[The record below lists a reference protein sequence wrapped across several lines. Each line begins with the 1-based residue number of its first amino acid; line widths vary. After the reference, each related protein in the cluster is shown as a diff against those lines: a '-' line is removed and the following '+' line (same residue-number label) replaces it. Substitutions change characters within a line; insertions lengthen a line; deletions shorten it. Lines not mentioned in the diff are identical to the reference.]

1 MSDLVTIASTAVSA
15 YQRAL
20 GTVSNNIA
28 NVGTEGYSKQEV
40 GLIENSPRDYG
51 TSFIGTGVNVTGVR
65 RLYDAFIEDSLRNAT
80 AELETQGPMVEYAN
94 RVVNILGNENVSLLS
109 AFEEFFDATRQLSS
123 DASSLVL
130 RTQFLSKAEGLA
142 ARFGELNGQLE
153 LVNEETQERLKSDIN
168 ELNQLAEQL
177 NTVNLQLRKT
187 RYLDRQPPALL
198 DERDTVLKKM
208 AELAKIRTAEAMN
221 GEVTVSIS
229 STLARGQIVNA
240 EGTRTLSAVFSET
253 EPGKVDMVLDAYS
266 KTPETVNGIAGGS
279 MAGLINFRQRV
290 LSTTMTDLD
299 FLAKATAKELNEIHR
314 EGIDLAG
321 NDGLDLFRIDPVFQ
335 LQSSQ
340 GATNARLGPRLVD
353 LDAYKASPIE
363 LAFDANAGQIND
375 LTLTG
380 NFKTGDQIAVTLNGN
395 SRSFTLFDGQL
406 DAEGRPI
413 LGTSME
419 LESVVASVK
428 SFLQGGNGSSLD
440 GPFGRQVQVASGAGN
455 DLLVSSTVFGAFSFE
470 ISSTST
476 DGRIENQV
484 NQGLWTAK
492 DLDSGEMVSGVK
504 SLQING
510 LQIDFSGNPTDGEV
524 LLLTATNRPAAG
536 MSLVLNDA
544 EQVAAAS
551 RFRVIENQF
560 NPSGANAQIDETGD
574 HFASETTP
582 AIGQLKSASGTETL
596 DNNFFADEAIRLSGT
611 SLSPL
616 AVIPEGYQNVNLYL
630 GELSDQAIDLQVFTR
645 DGRHIAGRPLA
656 DDLVSTEEAA
666 LGRALNDDERASLE
680 NQAGINFLSS
690 SRLAGANFYD
700 GASYSTQYLNAQDP
714 QAYRGM
720 EVFYGVKAAVEEIEQ
735 LNKDHVVGSVD
746 RLAAS
751 ISSGAIPTSS
761 VALGQTLFSHAD
773 LVLNGVE
780 LYGLRVEDVDGEA
793 RMVMSGL
800 DDNLVLRETVIGES
814 LSLVEGTT
822 DAYAL
827 EPSHLMAWLR
837 AQPGWGSG
845 ETQTI
850 RFSAPQADGT
860 LTTVLST
867 AERRISFSDASA
879 AGTLTIDLPPVSTL
893 SASIEVTAG
902 MKAADIARRVEQA
915 FREAGY
921 LEEAE
926 GRRIQST
933 DEGSLI
939 LGFGLTEDDPIV
951 EVNTDTTGLS
961 AQVRET
967 RALMSVETEVEA
979 GWSELRTAQAVADSI
994 TAHPFIAD
1002 FAGRSVEV
1010 QDDGSLVIQ
1019 MALADDDLD
1028 RVQFDLGTTGIET
1041 NVVKAPGSV
1050 GRLGQGEEQQLR
1062 FSGASEDGSFYI
1074 AGRLVDVA
1082 SGDSAATVTGKV
1094 FDALHT
1100 TSGNFVFSESE
1111 AGTSTTL
1118 NLNGSIFVPSFV
1130 GDTDIIADLVI
1141 TLAGSMTAAEV
1152 ARHVKEE
1159 LETHLGGSDTI
1170 SVVTADGVDAEE
1182 ATRPWI
1188 TLEVD
1193 DQGRLSWQVVSVER
1207 KAFEPTFTVGGD
1219 ANVEI
1224 LSTTV
1229 TPRYIDEFPGRRVSL
1244 NDDGSLTVRFPAQEG
1259 DVDTL
1264 GITEVL
1270 PPGPSEPG
1278 DGSGV
1283 AVDVD
1288 ITNFRGLQVALA
1300 TVFDATGQAIGERF
1314 DLTQTP
1320 LGLGEEQRLYFG
1332 TADASGEIE
1341 IAGIKVAIE
1350 AGDSGEQ
1357 VAAKVRQ
1364 ALIENFGSSAL
1375 ASDRAEY
1382 VLNGDGSLSVKSA
1395 LLAGDVRNLE
1405 ISDAGGTG
1413 VSLRSETTAYL
1424 PSGENFQSEIRL
1436 GLGQR
1441 GLSTDLANLGFRTG
1455 VYLSG
1460 EIKEDLLVF
1469 ATGQDDGLGFKL
1481 GATWKEGSRNA
1492 IDTLRAEP
1500 FDVVFTSPSQF
1511 QILDRNTGTIVAE
1524 RQYDAAMGIQYRG
1537 LTLTLSSAPVAGDRF
1552 AVDGNQDG
1560 IGNNS
1565 NALRIAAVQNRPFLG
1580 GTVGQTLADVYGQTV
1595 TKVGNAS
1602 FQASIAERALEVV
1615 RDQAVQARDQVSGVS
1630 LDEEAADLIRYQ
1642 QAYQASAKVLQTAS
1656 LLFDAIIQVR

>member
-40 GLIENSPRDYG
+40 GLVENNPRDYG
-51 TSFIGTGVNVTGVR
+51 TSFIGTGINVTGVR
-65 RLYDAFIEDSLRNAT
+65 RLYDTFIENSLRNAT

-109 AFEEFFDATRQLSS
+109 AFEEFFDAARQLSS
-123 DASSLVL
+123 ESSSLVL
-130 RTQFLSKAEGLA
+130 RTQFLSKAESLA
-142 ARFGELNGQLE
+142 ARFGELNSQLE
-153 LVNEETQERLKSDIN
+153 LVNQETQERLNSDIN
-168 ELNQLAEQL
+168 ELNRLAEQL
-177 NTVNLQLRKT
+177 NTVNQQLRKT

-198 DERDTVLKKM
+198 DERDNILRKM
-208 AELAKIRTAEAMN
+208 AELAKVRTAESGN
-221 GEVTVSIS
+221 GEVTVSIG
-229 STLARGQIVNA
+229 STLTRGQIVNA
-240 EGTRTLSAVFSET
+240 EGSRVLSAIFSDT

-266 KTPETVNGIAGGS
+266 KNPETVNGVAGGS
-279 MAGLINFRQRV
+279 MAGLITFRQRV

-299 FLAKATAKELNEIHR
+299 FLAKATTKELNQIHR

-380 NFKTGDQIAVTLNGN
+380 GFKTGDQITVTLNGN
-395 SRSFTLFDGQL
+395 ARSFTLFDGQL
-406 DAEGRPI
+406 DAQGRPV
-413 LGTSME
+413 LGTPME
-419 LESVVASVK
+419 LPSVVASLK
-428 SFLQGGNGSSLD
+428 SFLQGGNGSSID
-440 GPFGRQVQVASGAGN
+440 GPFGRQIQVASGAGN
-455 DLLVSSTVFGAFSFE
+455 DLMVSSAVFGAFSFE
-470 ISSTST
+470 MSTTSAT
-476 DGRIENQV
+476 GRIENQV

-492 DLDSGEMVSGVK
+492 DLDSGETFSGVK
-504 SLQING
+504 SVELNG
-510 LQIDFSGNPTDGEV
+510 LQIDFSGSPTDGEV

-536 MSLVLNDA
+536 MSLVLTDA

-560 NPSGANAQIDETGD
+560 NPSGANAQVDETGNL
-574 HFASETTP
+574 FADEITP
-582 AIGQLKSASGTETL
+582 VLGSVRSASGTETL
-596 DNNFFADEAIRLSGT
+596 DNNFFEEEAIRLSGT

-616 AVIPEGYQNVNLYL
+616 AVIPEGYQDVNLYL
-630 GELSDQAIDLQVFTR
+630 GELNDQAIDLQIFTR

-656 DDLVSTEEAA
+656 DDLIVTEEAA

-700 GASYSTQYLNAQDP
+700 GANYSTQYLNAQDP
-714 QAYRGM
+714 EAYRGM
-720 EVFYGVKAAVEEIEQ
+720 EVFYGVKAAVQEIEQ
-735 LNKDHVVGSVD
+735 LNEDHVVGSVD

-751 ISSGAIPTSS
+751 ISSGAIPTES
-761 VALGQTLFSHAD
+761 VALGQTLFGHAD

-780 LYGLRVEDVDGEA
+780 LYGLRIEDVDGEA
-793 RMVMSGL
+793 RMVMSGF
-800 DDNLVLRETVIGES
+800 DDNLVLRETVVGES
-814 LSLVEGTT
+814 LSLVDGTT
-822 DAYAL
+822 DGYAL
-827 EPSHLMAWLR
+827 EPSHLLSWLR

-850 RFSAPQADGT
+850 RFGAPQADGT

-867 AERRISFSDASA
+867 AERRVSFSDAGST
-879 AGTLTIDLPPVSTL
+879 GTLTIDLPPVSAL
-893 SASIEVTAG
+893 SASVEVTAG
-902 MKAADIARRVEQA
+902 MKASEIARRVEQA
-915 FREAGY
+915 FRDAGY
-921 LEEAE
+921 LQESD
-926 GRRIQST
+926 GRTIQST
-933 DEGSLI
+933 DDGLLI

-951 EVNTDTTGLS
+951 VIDTNTTGLD

-967 RALMSVETEVEA
+967 RALLSVETATEA
-979 GWSELRTAQAVADSI
+979 GWSELRTAQAVAESI
-994 TAHPFIAD
+994 AAHPFIAD

-1019 MALADDDLD
+1019 MALGDDDLD
-1028 RVQFDLGTTGIET
+1028 RVQFDIGTTGIET
-1041 NVVKAPGSV
+1041 NVVRAPGGI
-1050 GRLGQGEEQQLR
+1050 GRLGQGEVQDLR

-1074 AGRLVDVA
+1074 AGRLVTVA
-1082 SGDSAATVTGKV
+1082 AGDSTATVTGKV

-1100 TSGNFVFSESE
+1100 TSGEFIFSAAE
-1111 AGTSTTL
+1111 AGTTTVL
-1118 NLNGSIFVPSFV
+1118 NLNGTDLIPTFV
-1130 GDTDIIADLVI
+1130 GDANLIADLVI
-1141 TLAGSMTAAEV
+1141 TLNGPMTAAEV
-1152 ARHVKEE
+1152 AKAVKEE
-1159 LETHLGGSDTI
+1159 LETHLGGSDTVSVI
-1170 SVVTADGVDAEE
+1170 SADGVDPEE
-1182 ATRPWI
+1182 TTRPWI
-1188 TLEVD
+1188 SLQTD
-1193 DQGRLSWQVVSVER
+1193 DQGRLSWNVISTERQAYEPSFTISAGGSVEIISS
-1207 KAFEPTFTVGGD
+1207 A
-1219 ANVEI
+1219 
-1224 LSTTV
+1224 V

-1244 NDDGSLTVRFPAQEG
+1244 NNDGSITVRFPAQEG
-1259 DVDTL
+1259 DVETL

-1270 PPGPSEPG
+1270 PPGPSQPG

-1288 ITNFRGLQVALA
+1288 INNYRGLQVELA
-1300 TVFDATGQAIGERF
+1300 SVFNAAGQVVGQRF

-1320 LGLGEEQRLYFG
+1320 LGQGEEQRLYFG
-1332 TADASGEIE
+1332 AADASGEIE
-1341 IAGIKVAIE
+1341 IAGLRVPVE
-1350 AGDSGEQ
+1350 AGDTSEQ
-1357 VAAKVRQ
+1357 VAEKVRQ

-1405 ISDAGGTG
+1405 ITDAGGTG

-1424 PSGENFQSEIRL
+1424 PSGENFESEIRL

-1441 GLSTDLANLGFRTG
+1441 GLSTDLARMGFRTG
-1455 VYLSG
+1455 VYLTG

-1481 GATWKEGSRNA
+1481 GATWEEGSRDA
-1492 IDTLRAEP
+1492 IDALRAEP
-1500 FDVVFTSPSQF
+1500 FDVVFTSPTQF

-1524 RQYDAAMGIQYRG
+1524 RQYDAAVGIQYRG
-1537 LTLTLSSAPVAGDRF
+1537 LTLSLSSAPVAGDRF

-1595 TKVGNAS
+1595 ANVGNAS

-1615 RDQAVQARDQVSGVS
+1615 KDQAVQARDQVSGVS